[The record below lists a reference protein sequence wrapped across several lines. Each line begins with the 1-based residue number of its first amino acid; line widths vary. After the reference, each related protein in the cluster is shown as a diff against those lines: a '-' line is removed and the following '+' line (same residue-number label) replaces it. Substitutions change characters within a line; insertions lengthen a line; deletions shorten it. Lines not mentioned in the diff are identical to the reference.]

1 MWHKRKNAK
10 AEFATIQEPTLVGF
24 RSAKRLPPFGVSFR
38 SSFIYNQSPISE
50 KRRFLHAQKPAA
62 FVHHSSLVH
71 VQVSV
76 IASFAMTQELLYN
89 SHRLDDDVLT
99 VEENGITIYK
109 FFGEIFTYAQNN
121 FLCLYFDSAVHN
133 AAFYANFF
141 Q

>member
-24 RSAKRLPPFGVSFR
+24 RSAKRLHPFGVVECFASQNPPTRALGCVNLFCA
-38 SSFIYNQSPISE
+38 
-50 KRRFLHAQKPAA
+50 L
-62 FVHHSSLVH
+62 
-71 VQVSV
+71 SV

-89 SHRLDDDVLT
+89 SHRLDDDVLA
-99 VEENGITIYK
+99 VKENSFAAYK
-109 FFGEIFTYAQNN
+109 FFSEIFIYAQNN

-133 AAFYANFF
+133 AAFYAHIF

>member
-10 AEFATIQEPTLVGF
+10 AEFATIKEPALVGF
-24 RSAKRLPPFGVSFR
+24 RSAKRLHPFGVSFR

-76 IASFAMTQELLYN
+76 ITALDTGIFIDCPVKPGNDMQPLYTNLSSFALAKLGGFASSIPILWHKPMAN
-89 SHRLDDDVLT
+89 RAP
-99 VEENGITIYK
+99 GIP
-109 FFGEIFTYAQNN
+109 QR
-121 FLCLYFDSAVHN
+121 S
-133 AAFYANFF
+133 
-141 Q
+141 